1 MAYTIFVAPVI
12 KFFDASSSEPCTSF
26 ALVFILNASLGSG
39 YLQTRNPGKIRTT
52 PDDEIAL

>member
-12 KFFDASSSEPCTSF
+12 KFLDASSSEPCTSL
-26 ALVFILNASLGSG
+26 ALIFILNASLDLQ
-39 YLQTRNPGKIRTT
+39 YLQTRNPGNIRTT